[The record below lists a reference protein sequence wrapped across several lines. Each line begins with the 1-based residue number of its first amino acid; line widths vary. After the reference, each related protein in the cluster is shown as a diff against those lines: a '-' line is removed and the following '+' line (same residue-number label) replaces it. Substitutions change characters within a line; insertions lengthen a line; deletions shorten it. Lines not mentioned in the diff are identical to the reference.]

1 MAAADNEP
9 TEATTAETRPS
20 DDTPIGT
27 AGVPTTPI
35 REYLQFSGVATG
47 GEVPPPM
54 GRDHAYTAE
63 GIRKLDAALAS
74 LVEQKRDSDARAA
87 LDGFQ
92 DVAERIQKDPTST
105 EHAGQGARRVHQ
117 SRRGAGF
124 AGRCRV
130 NWSTAVDRG
139 VD

>member
-9 TEATTAETRPS
+9 TEATIAETRPS

-27 AGVPTTPI
+27 AGVPTTPV
-35 REYLQFSGVATG
+35 REYQKFSGLATG

-74 LVEQKRDSDARAA
+74 LVEQKHDSDARAPLRERHLFVPTEA
-87 LDGFQ
+87 LAIGERERELKRITLPLTPES
-92 DVAERIQKDPTST
+92 AERAAD
-105 EHAGQGARRVHQ
+105 
-117 SRRGAGF
+117 
-124 AGRCRV
+124 
-130 NWSTAVDRG
+130 TAD
-139 VD
+139 